1 MGFLS
6 PAYNN
11 TKNSMLKG
19 LSIMNTR
26 IADYLGLFIIFTF
39 YVLYFTLSPSR
50 ENPFIIFTVI
60 LLILS
65 LISILTSF
73 EELFT
78 TFNKNPLIFRT
89 CCITLI
95 LIGVFFW
102 DSSLESPGQ
111 AATPFCCG
119 ITPPKFLPLA
129 WWCSTSQPQHCGDSP
144 KSSKIRKYTRHVWIV
159 PNKCP

>member
-1 MGFLS
+1 
-6 PAYNN
+6 
-11 TKNSMLKG
+11 MLKG
-19 LSIMNTR
+19 LLIMNTR

-78 TFNKNPLIFRT
+78 TFNKNPLIFRA

-95 LIGVFFW
+95 LIGVFFLGFFVGISW
-102 DSSLESPGQ
+102 SSSYPFLLWDYAAEVSAPCLMMLYFPATTLWRLAKKVEDSQIHQACMDSS
-111 AATPFCCG
+111 
-119 ITPPKFLPLA
+119 K
-129 WWCSTSQPQHCGDSP
+129 
-144 KSSKIRKYTRHVWIV
+144 
-159 PNKCP
+159 